1 MMKKRLLVA
10 IILLVSVLF
19 SSGCAQV
26 LMSFMGM
33 STPHAISDTKLEHKK
48 KKYKLNEFTHCSVTE
63 DGFWNCMFK
72 VGDIN
77 SVQVFKDGNLIAPKV
92 SDGEKGS
99 CPAVVERFIDF
110 LLDTTTYETIDSV
123 KLTDYFNPKYI
134 ADYENVMFSDSTR
147 YAILVYWASYAGFL
161 NRQNTKKEYAS
172 SISRLLESGF
182 DAEVRYVNCDV
193 KDGWSFRKL
202 TKKMLE
208 EKRSRN

>member
-1 MMKKRLLVA
+1 
-10 IILLVSVLF
+10 
-19 SSGCAQV
+19 
-26 LMSFMGM
+26 M
-33 STPHAISDTKLEHKK
+33 STPHAISEQKLEHKK
-48 KKYKLNEFTHCSVTE
+48 KKNKLNEFPHCNVTE
-63 DGFWNCMFK
+63 DGFWNCMLSI
-72 VGDIN
+72 GDIN
-77 SVQVFKDGNLIAPKV
+77 SVQVFKDGKLIVPKV

-99 CPAVVERFIDF
+99 CPAVVGRFIDF
-110 LLDTTTYETIDSV
+110 LLDSTTYEIIDSV

-134 ADYENVMFSDSTR
+134 ADYENVKFSDSSR

-193 KDGWSFRKL
+193 KEGWSFRKL

-208 EKRSRN
+208 